1 MYQHQSIEC
10 DKEITNCLLKAQNFR
25 FKISPSSVQWLLIE
39 YSGSSFSFSRL
50 DEYEK
55 LIFAGIAVG
64 ILLHPTI
71 YASKTPKLLMREIDD
86 TLHSYK
92 PLCKNICQNLAK
104 SSFLHFSKVIKRDKE
119 ISYTTFFLPQKIV
132 LIYSHTHMFFG
143 RGPEF

>member
-1 MYQHQSIEC
+1 M
-10 DKEITNCLLKAQNFR
+10 
-25 FKISPSSVQWLLIE
+25 IE

-104 SSFLHFSKVIKRDKE
+104 SSFLHFSKVIKRQGDFLHH
-119 ISYTTFFLPQKIV
+119 FFLPQKIV

>member
-1 MYQHQSIEC
+1 M
-10 DKEITNCLLKAQNFR
+10 LKAQNFR

-104 SSFLHFSKVIKRDKE
+104 SSFLHFSKVIIKRDKE
-119 ISYTTFFLPQKIV
+119 ISYTTFFTRVSQRGSRSWFWRTFVKKI
-132 LIYSHTHMFFG
+132 HWEHFPF
-143 RGPEF
+143 

>member
-1 MYQHQSIEC
+1 M
-10 DKEITNCLLKAQNFR
+10 
-25 FKISPSSVQWLLIE
+25 IE

-50 DEYEK
+50 DKYEK

-71 YASKTPKLLMREIDD
+71 YASNTPKLLMREIDD

-104 SSFLHFSKVIKRDKE
+104 TSFLHFSKVIKRDKE
-119 ISYTTFFLPQKIV
+119 ISYTTFFNHKKI
-132 LIYSHTHMFFG
+132 LIYSHMHMFFG
-143 RGPEF
+143 RGPEFLRINHSNLCKVIRKPQSRFAFYKIPGFYFPDD